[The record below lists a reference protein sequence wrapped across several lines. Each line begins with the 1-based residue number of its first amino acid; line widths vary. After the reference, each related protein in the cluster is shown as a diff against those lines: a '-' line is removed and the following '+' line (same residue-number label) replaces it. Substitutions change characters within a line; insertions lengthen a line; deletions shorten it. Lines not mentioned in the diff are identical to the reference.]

1 VTEPDCPDFLAA
13 LKAIRSER
21 FSMERREYA
30 LIQGARAEG
39 IITWDQIADA
49 LGFSSPQAA
58 QQRYRALG
66 RRIGP

>member
-39 IITWDQIADA
+39 IIWDRIADA
-49 LGFSSPQAA
+49 LSLNSPQAA